1 MNSNDNYVGISQN
14 SKNLVKYLEECIEKW
29 IDENNTDRIDVIFAL
44 FNLCFIIF
52 HLNSS
57 DNVTEK
63 HKEID
68 AFCHTLKRLI
78 TEDLNK
84 I

>member
-14 SKNLVKYLEECIEKW
+14 SKNLVKYLGECIEKW

-52 HLNSS
+52 HLILQIMSMKS
-57 DNVTEK
+57 IK
-63 HKEID
+63 K
-68 AFCHTLKRLI
+68 
-78 TEDLNK
+78 
-84 I
+84 